1 MMMFF
6 VNRGWNTFF
15 DSFTL
20 VLSNIGQ
27 ETLARDRV
35 RKTLKAR
42 IWPFLK
48 SLLLSIGK
56 EPEHCDSVEKG
67 MAFLPMFMDK
77 VVLID
82 TDSLYHKHSIFSNHV
97 IEVLFFIF
105 LENS

>member
-1 MMMFF
+1 MLFSLSFLNIQLMLFMKHGLE
-6 VNRGWNTFF
+6 NRGWNTFF

-20 VLSNIGQ
+20 VLSHIGQ

-48 SLLLSIGK
+48 ALLLSIGK

-67 MAFLPMFMDK
+67 LAFLPMFMDK

-82 TDSLYHKHSIFSNHV
+82 TDSLYH
-97 IEVLFFIF
+97 
-105 LENS
+105 